1 MFDAGGWQA
10 QAVTGRWAG
19 SVEWSEDKQE
29 KKVPLSSL
37 SSSFTLTVSQL
48 DERYPR
54 SLRRV
59 LVRRL

>member
-10 QAVTGRWAG
+10 QAVIGRLAG
-19 SVEWSEDKQE
+19 SGERSEDKQG

-37 SSSFTLTVSQL
+37 SSDFTLTVSTT
-48 DERYPR
+48 DERYAR